1 MKKIILLIFV
11 VTLSVSC
18 NTEEKVTISDLDTST
33 PVLTELDVWLRDN
46 FVVPYNIDVQ
56 YEWDDDEVDFNRFLF
71 PPKVERVKQAME
83 AVKTVWIDSYSQ
95 VGGEDFVK
103 IIAPRSIILVGGEN
117 RNSNGSSTLGYAE
130 GGKKIVF
137 FNVDLTDYSDRDFD
151 YRFSVTTFLNT
162 IQHEYVHILNQ
173 TIPFDEPTY
182 SQITPGHYTAQWQL
196 FSDIDSRELGYI
208 TAYARANP
216 SEDFAEMVSVMLS
229 YGKTDYDALIEGI
242 TSEEAKQNL
251 RVKEAFV
258 VEYYK
263 KEFGIDL
270 YELQSVVAAN
280 IDKVIVP

>member
-83 AVKTVWIDSYSQ
+83 AVKTIWLDSYSQ

-103 IIAPRSIILVGGEN
+103 IIAPRSIVLVGGFN
-117 RNSNGSSTLGYAE
+117 LNPSGTITLGFAE

-137 FNVDLTDYSDRDFD
+137 FNVDTIDYSDRD
-151 YRFSVTTFLNT
+151 SNNLGSIMQFLST

-182 SQITPGHYTAQWQL
+182 SQITPGNYTAQWYNET
-196 FSDIDSRELGYI
+196 IPGSRELGYI
-208 TAYARANP
+208 TAYARSNP
-216 SEDFAEMVSVMLS
+216 FEDFAEMVNIMLS
-229 YGKTDYDALIEGI
+229 NDKSSYDAIIEGI
-242 TSEEAKQNL
+242 TSDEAKQNL
-251 RVKEAFV
+251 RIKEAFV
-258 VEYYK
+258 VDYYK
-263 KEFGIDL
+263 KEFNIDL
-270 YELQSVVAAN
+270 YELQAVVAAN
-280 IDKVIVP
+280 VDKVIVP